1 MVQIYLTTISGL
13 KDISLSVDPAT
24 TTRQLND
31 SIHGRLPQTVSRRCV
46 ITTVDGVPIVD
57 RPTVGHLLHLVPDD
71 CGSGSGS
78 GSGRNSMEYVDLQMR
93 IPMCGGK
100 GGLGNGLRTQGGM
113 MRQGKRA
120 TDRRGVGSGASA
132 GAGAGD
138 TGAGMAAVLEDR
150 DSANLKTLSGIRLKT
165 LKQIHQMEGAMKHA
179 ERAKTAGSPGT
190 GGTAG
195 TEKLQERIRVKR
207 EKLEKLLQA
216 DPKSAARG
224 QGRFNND
231 DFSQELETATA
242 DLKQAMD
249 EPLPGSES
257 MSDSDTEEAVVAA
270 QPVTD
275 PVDEKHGDSPDGDSP
290 DGDSTDGDSP
300 DANTPHPPRAASS
313 KLTRFF
319 NRR

>member
-31 SIHGRLPQTVSRRCV
+31 SIHSRLPQTVSRRCV

-71 CGSGSGS
+71 CGSG
-78 GSGRNSMEYVDLQMR
+78 RNSMEYVDLQMR

-100 GGLGNGLRTQGGM
+100 GGLGNGLRTQGGK

-165 LKQIHQMEGAMKHA
+165 LKHIHQMEGAMKHA

-216 DPKSAARG
+216 DPKTAVRS

-242 DLKQAMD
+242 DLKEAMD
-249 EPLPGSES
+249 EPLPESES
-257 MSDSDTEEAVVAA
+257 MSDSDTEDAVVAA
-270 QPVTD
+270 PPVTD
-275 PVDEKHGDSPDGDSP
+275 PVDEKHGKFSGGFSPSDGDSP
-290 DGDSTDGDSP
+290 DGDSP
-300 DANTPHPPRAASS
+300 DANTPRPPRAASS